1 MSSRGAGSASWTG
14 SARSSRTVERPQ
26 PDRLL
31 LFTTVLL
38 CAAGLVMVTSA
49 SVAFAYTQHQSAFY
63 YAERQAAWM
72 LIGFVALFILGRI
85 DYRKVRPLAPAGAVA
100 IILLMLL
107 VLLPQLGVSVN
118 GARRWF
124 DAGPLGTFQ
133 PSELGKLAFAVF
145 IAHWI
150 DRNSQRMGDFQHVF
164 VPFVAMLAGV
174 LVLLM
179 LERDLG
185 TAVVMVGIF
194 VSAYWAGGGR
204 LRHIILLMGALAL
217 GFVAVTLLEPYRI
230 GRLTA
235 FKNPWAD
242 PLGAGFQ
249 ATQSIYGLASGGIF
263 GVGIG
268 HSIEKYG
275 WLPEAHTDFIFAIVG
290 EETGLIGAT
299 LVMLGFLVFGVR
311 GYRASLR
318 APDRF
323 GMALAASITT
333 WITFEALLNMAT
345 VTNTLPITGVPL
357 PFFSYGGTALATTL
371 AAVGVVLSIARH
383 GSGTALGNNRGSD
396 EAFDRGRR
404 DRRAPVSGA
413 RSRASVSR

>member
-1 MSSRGAGSASWTG
+1 VSSLAA
-14 SARSSRTVERPQ
+14 ERKQ

-31 LFTTVLL
+31 LFTTVAL

-49 SVAFAYTQHQSAFY
+49 SAAFAYTQHESAFY

-72 LIGFVALFILGRI
+72 LIGFVALFVLGRM
-85 DYRKVRPLAPAGAVA
+85 DYRRIRPLAPAGAVA
-100 IILLMLL
+100 VVLLMML
-107 VLLPQLGVSVN
+107 VLIPHLGVQVN

-150 DRNSQRMGDFQHVF
+150 DRNSQKMGDFQHVF
-164 VPFVAMLAGV
+164 VPFAAMLAGV

-185 TAVVMVGIF
+185 TAIVMVAIF

-204 LRHIILLMGALAL
+204 LRHIILLCAALSL
-217 GFVAVTLLEPYRI
+217 GFVAVTLLEPYRM

-235 FKNPWAD
+235 FRNPWAD

-249 ATQSIYGLASGGIF
+249 ATQSLYGLASGGLF

-275 WLPEAHTDFIFAIVG
+275 WLPEAHTDFIFAIIG
-290 EETGLIGAT
+290 EETGLVGTT

-311 GYRASLR
+311 GYRATLR

-323 GMALAASITT
+323 GLALAASITT
-333 WITFEALLNMAT
+333 WVTFEALLNMAT

-371 AAVGVVLSIARH
+371 AAVGVLLSIARH
-383 GSGTALGNNRGSD
+383 GSGSALRNNRRSD
-396 EAFDRGRR
+396 ETWNASRSLRAHAARSGRQ
-404 DRRAPVSGA
+404 GA
-413 RSRASVSR
+413 RP

>member
-1 MSSRGAGSASWTG
+1 MSATAAGRAQGASMDKS
-14 SARSSRTVERPQ
+14 RPQ

-49 SVAFAYTQHQSAFY
+49 SVAFAYTQQKSAFY
-63 YAERQAAWM
+63 YAERQGAWM
-72 LIGFVALFILGRI
+72 VIGFAALFVLGRI
-85 DYRKVRPLAPAGAVA
+85 DYRRVRPLAPAGAVA
-100 IILLMLL
+100 AALLMIL
-107 VLLPQLGVSVN
+107 VLVPHLGVTVN

-150 DRNSQRMGDFQHVF
+150 DRNAQRMGRFQQVF
-164 VPFVAMLAGV
+164 VPFAAMLTGV

-179 LERDLG
+179 LQRDLG

-194 VSAYWAGGGR
+194 ISAYWAGGGR
-204 LRHIILLMGALAL
+204 LRHIILLLAVLCL
-217 GFVAVTLLEPYRI
+217 GFVAVTLLEPYRL

-235 FKNPWAD
+235 FRNPWSD

-249 ATQSIYGLASGGIF
+249 ATQSLYGLASGGLF

-290 EETGLIGAT
+290 EETGLVGT
-299 LVMLGFLVFGVR
+299 SLVMLGFLVFGLR

-323 GMALAASITT
+323 GMALAASIST
-333 WITFEALLNMAT
+333 WVTFEALLNMAT

-371 AAVGVVLSIARH
+371 AAVGVLLSIARH
-383 GSGTALGNNRGSD
+383 GSGSALGNNRGSD
-396 EAFDRGRR
+396 EAFDRWRR
-404 DRRAPVSGA
+404 NRRPPLPGGGG
-413 RSRASVSR
+413 RASVPR

>member
-1 MSSRGAGSASWTG
+1 MFPG
-14 SARSSRTVERPQ
+14 

-63 YAERQAAWM
+63 YAERQAVWL
-72 LIGFVALFILGRI
+72 LIGFGALFVIGRV
-85 DYRKVRPLAPAGAVA
+85 DYRKLRPLAPAGAVA
-100 IILLMLL
+100 AALLMLL
-107 VLLPQLGVSVN
+107 VLVPHLGVSVN

-150 DRNSQRMGDFQHVF
+150 DRNSERMGDFNHVF
-164 VPFVAMLAGV
+164 IPFTAMLVGV
-174 LVLLM
+174 LALLM
-179 LERDLG
+179 LERDIG
-185 TAVVMVGIF
+185 TSIVIVGIF

-204 LRHIILLMGALAL
+204 LRHVILLVAGLGLA
-217 GFVAVTLLEPYRI
+217 FIAVTLLEPYRFA
-230 GRLTA
+230 RLSA

-242 PLGAGFQ
+242 PLGSGFQ
-249 ATQSIYGLASGGIF
+249 ATQSLYGLASGGMF

-275 WLPEAHTDFIFAIVG
+275 WLPEAHTDFIFAIIG
-290 EETGLIGAT
+290 EETGLIGTT
-299 LVMLGFLVFGVR
+299 LVMLGFIAFGIR

-333 WITFEALLNMAT
+333 WVTFEALLNMAT

-371 AAVGVVLSIARH
+371 AAVGVLLSIARH
-383 GSGTALGNNRGSD
+383 GSGSALRNNRRSD
-396 EAFDRGRR
+396 EAFDRWRR
-404 DRRAPVSGA
+404 NRRPSL
-413 RSRASVSR
+413 SRARGRAGVSR

>member
-1 MSSRGAGSASWTG
+1 VSRVAA
-14 SARSSRTVERPQ
+14 ARPQ

-38 CAAGLVMVTSA
+38 CAGGLVMVTSA
-49 SVAFAYTQHQSAFY
+49 SVAFAYTQHESAFY
-63 YAERQAAWM
+63 YAERQATWM
-72 LIGFVALFILGRI
+72 GIGFVALFVLARI
-85 DYRKVRPLAPAGAVA
+85 DYRRIRPLAPAGAVA
-100 IILLMLL
+100 AALLMLL
-107 VLLPQLGVSVN
+107 VLVPHLGVSVN

-133 PSELGKLAFAVF
+133 PS
-145 IAHWI
+145 
-150 DRNSQRMGDFQHVF
+150 DRNSQRMGEFQQVF
-164 VPFVAMLAGV
+164 VPFAAMLAGV

-185 TAVVMVGIF
+185 TAIVTVAIF
-194 VSAYWAGGGR
+194 LSAYWAGGGR
-204 LRHIILLMGALAL
+204 LRHIILLAGGLGLA
-217 GFVAVTLLEPYRI
+217 FIAVTLLEPYRFA
-230 GRLTA
+230 RLSA
-235 FKNPWAD
+235 FRNPWAD

-249 ATQSIYGLASGGIF
+249 ATQSLYGLASGGVF

-290 EETGLIGAT
+290 EETGLVGTT
-299 LVMLGFLVFGVR
+299 LLMLGFLVFGIR

-323 GMALAASITT
+323 GMALAASIST

-371 AAVGVVLSIARH
+371 AAVGVLLSIARH
-383 GSGTALGNNRGSD
+383 GSGSALRNNRGSD
-396 EAFDRGRR
+396 EAFDRWRR
-404 DRRAPVSGA
+404 DRRAPVSGS
-413 RSRASVSR
+413 RGRASVPR

>member
-1 MSSRGAGSASWTG
+1 LSSNAAGRAQG
-14 SARSSRTVERPQ
+14 ARSDRKQ

-38 CAAGLVMVTSA
+38 CGAGLVMVTSA

-72 LIGFVALFILGRI
+72 AIGFVALFVLRRI
-85 DYRKVRPLAPAGAVA
+85 DYRRLRPLAPAGAVVA
-100 IILLMLL
+100 ALLMLL
-107 VLLPQLGVSVN
+107 VLVPHLGVTVN

-133 PSELGKLAFAVF
+133 PSELGKLAFAVY

-150 DRNSQRMGDFQHVF
+150 DKHSSYIGDFQKTF
-164 VPFVAMLAGV
+164 VPFAAMLAGV

-185 TAVVMVGIF
+185 TSVVIVAIF

-204 LRHIILLMGALAL
+204 IRHMVLLVAALGL
-217 GFVAVTLLEPYRI
+217 GFVALTLLESYRMA
-230 GRLTA
+230 RLTA
-235 FKNPWAD
+235 FLNPLSD
-242 PLGAGFQ
+242 PLGTGFQ
-249 ATQSIYGLASGGIF
+249 ATQSIYGLASGGWF

-290 EETGLIGAT
+290 EETGLVGTT
-299 LVMLGFLVFGVR
+299 LIMLGFLFFTLR

-323 GMALAASITT
+323 GVGLAASITT
-333 WITFEALLNMAT
+333 WIAFEALLNMAT

-371 AAVGVVLSIARH
+371 AAVGVLLSIAR
-383 GSGTALGNNRGSD
+383 SGTGSSLGRTD
-396 EAFDRGRR
+396 EAFDRWRR
-404 DRRAPVSGA
+404 NRRTPVSGH
-413 RSRASVSR
+413 RRRPSVSR

>member
-1 MSSRGAGSASWTG
+1 MSTA
-14 SARSSRTVERPQ
+14 ARDRRQ

-31 LFTTVLL
+31 LFTTFVL
-38 CAAGLVMVTSA
+38 CGGGLVMVTSA

-72 LIGFVALFILGRI
+72 FIGFVALFVLSRI
-85 DYRKVRPLAPAGAVA
+85 DYHRLRPLAPAGAVVA
-100 IILLMLL
+100 ALLMIL
-107 VLLPQLGVSVN
+107 VLVPHLGVTVN

-145 IAHWI
+145 IAHWV
-150 DRNSQRMGDFQHVF
+150 DKNSAQMGNFQKAF
-164 VPFVAMLAGV
+164 VPFVAMLSGV

-185 TAVVMVGIF
+185 TSIVVVGIF
-194 VSAYWAGGGR
+194 VSTYWAGGGR
-204 LRHIILLMGALAL
+204 VRHMVLLVAALAL
-217 GFVAVTLLEPYRI
+217 AFVALSVFESYRLA
-230 GRLTA
+230 RLTA
-235 FKNPWAD
+235 YVNPWAD

-249 ATQSIYGLASGGIF
+249 ATQSLYGLASGGFF

-290 EETGLIGAT
+290 EETGLLGTT
-299 LVMLGFLVFGVR
+299 LVMLGFLFFGLR
-311 GYRASLR
+311 GYRAALR

-323 GMALAASITT
+323 GVGLAASITT
-333 WITFEALLNMAT
+333 WICFEALLNMAT

-357 PFFSYGGTALATTL
+357 PFFSYGGTAVATTL
-371 AAVGVVLSIARH
+371 AAVGVLLSIAR
-383 GSGTALGNNRGSD
+383 SGTGSSLGRTD
-396 EAFDRGRR
+396 EVIDRWRR
-404 DRRAPVSGA
+404 DRRPPVSSA
-413 RSRASVSR
+413 RSRASS

>member
-1 MSSRGAGSASWTG
+1 MSAITKEGR
-14 SARSSRTVERPQ
+14 Q

-38 CAAGLVMVTSA
+38 CGAGLVMVTSA
-49 SVAFAYTQHQSAFY
+49 SVAFAYTQHQAAFY

-72 LIGFVALFILGRI
+72 LIGFVALFVLSRI
-85 DYRKVRPLAPAGAVA
+85 DYHRLRPLAPAGAVA
-100 IILLMLL
+100 AVLLMLL
-107 VLLPQLGVSVN
+107 VLVPHLGVTVN

-145 IAHWI
+145 VAHWI
-150 DRNSQRMGDFQHVF
+150 DKHSAQIGDFQKTF
-164 VPFVAMLAGV
+164 VPFAAMVAGV

-185 TAVVMVGIF
+185 TSVVMVGIF

-204 LRHIILLMGALAL
+204 IRHMVLLVAALGL
-217 GFVAVTLLEPYRI
+217 GFVALTLFESYRVA
-230 GRLTA
+230 RLTA
-235 FKNPWAD
+235 FLNPFGD
-242 PLGAGFQ
+242 PLGSGFQ
-249 ATQSIYGLASGGIF
+249 ATQSIYGLASGGWF

-290 EETGLIGAT
+290 EETGLVGTT
-299 LVMLGFLVFGVR
+299 LVMLGFLFFGLR
-311 GYRASLR
+311 GYRTALR

-323 GMALAASITT
+323 GVGLAASITT
-333 WITFEALLNMAT
+333 WISFEALLNMAT

-357 PFFSYGGTALATTL
+357 PFFSYGGTAVATTL
-371 AAVGVVLSIARH
+371 AAVGVLLSVAR
-383 GSGTALGNNRGSD
+383 SGTGSSLGRTD
-396 EAFDRGRR
+396 EAIDRWRR

-413 RSRASVSR
+413 RRRPSVSR

>member
-1 MSSRGAGSASWTG
+1 MSSVAA
-14 SARSSRTVERPQ
+14 ERPQ

-38 CAAGLVMVTSA
+38 CAGGLVMVTSA
-49 SVAFAYTQHQSAFY
+49 SVAFAYTQHQSAWY
-63 YAERQAAWM
+63 YAERQAGWLAIGFAALF
-72 LIGFVALFILGRI
+72 LIGRV
-85 DYRKVRPLAPAGAVA
+85 DYRKFRPLAPAGAVIA
-100 IILLMLL
+100 ALLMLL
-107 VLLPQLGVSVN
+107 VLVPHLGVTVN

-124 DAGPLGTFQ
+124 EAGPLGTFQ

-150 DRNSQRMGDFQHVF
+150 DRNSARMGNFNQAF
-164 VPFVAMLAGV
+164 VPFTAMLLGA

-179 LERDLG
+179 LQRDLG
-185 TAVVMVGIF
+185 TAIVMVGIF
-194 VSAYWAGGGR
+194 VSAYWSGGGR
-204 LRHIILLMGALAL
+204 LRHVILLVAGLGLA
-217 GFVAVTLLEPYRI
+217 FIAVTLLEPYRFA
-230 GRLTA
+230 RLSA

-249 ATQSIYGLASGGIF
+249 ATQSLYGLASGGVF

-275 WLPEAHTDFIFAIVG
+275 WLPEAHTDFIFAIIG
-290 EETGLIGAT
+290 EETGLIGT
-299 LVMLGFLVFGVR
+299 SLVMLGFLVFGLR

-333 WITFEALLNMAT
+333 WVTFEALLNMAT

-371 AAVGVVLSIARH
+371 AAVGVLLSIARH
-383 GSGTALGNNRGSD
+383 GSGTALGNNRRSD
-396 EAFDRGRR
+396 ETFDRWRR
-404 DRRAPVSGA
+404 NRRAPVSGA
-413 RSRASVSR
+413 RGRASVSR

>member
-1 MSSRGAGSASWTG
+1 VSSATSA
-14 SARSSRTVERPQ
+14 RPQ

-31 LFTTVLL
+31 LFTTVAL
-38 CAAGLVMVTSA
+38 CAGGLVMVTSA
-49 SVAFAYTQHQSAFY
+49 SVAFAYNQHQSTFY
-63 YAERQAAWM
+63 YAERQAAW
-72 LIGFVALFILGRI
+72 LLLGFVALFVLGRL
-85 DYRKVRPLAPAGAVA
+85 DYRRIRPLAPAGAVA
-100 IILLMLL
+100 AGILMLL
-107 VLLPQLGVSVN
+107 VLVPHLGVSVN

-145 IAHWI
+145 VAHWI
-150 DRNSQRMGDFQHVF
+150 DRNAQRMGDFNQAF
-164 VPFVAMLAGV
+164 VPFAAMLTGTI
-174 LVLLM
+174 VLLL
-179 LERDLG
+179 LEPDLG
-185 TAVVMVGIF
+185 TSIVMVGIF

-204 LRHIILLMGALAL
+204 LRHLVLIAGALGL
-217 GFVAVTLLEPYRI
+217 GLVAVTLLEPYRMS
-230 GRLTA
+230 RLVA

-249 ATQSIYGLASGGIF
+249 ATQSLYGLASGGWF

-290 EETGLIGAT
+290 EETGLIGTT
-299 LVMLGFLVFGVR
+299 LVMLGFLVFGIR

-371 AAVGVVLSIARH
+371 AAVGILLSIARN
-383 GSGTALGNNRGSD
+383 GSGSALRNNRSSD
-396 EAFDRGRR
+396 ETFDRWGRN
-404 DRRAPVSGA
+404 RRTPVSGA
-413 RSRASVSR
+413 RGRASVPR

>member
-1 MSSRGAGSASWTG
+1 
-14 SARSSRTVERPQ
+14 
-26 PDRLL
+26 
-31 LFTTVLL
+31 
-38 CAAGLVMVTSA
+38 MVTSA

-63 YAERQAAWM
+63 YAERQAVWM
-72 LIGFVALFILGRI
+72 AIGFVALFVLSRI
-85 DYRKVRPLAPAGAVA
+85 DYRRLRPLAPAGAVVA
-100 IILLMLL
+100 LLLMIL
-107 VLLPQLGVSVN
+107 VLVPHLGVTVN

-133 PSELGKLAFAVF
+133 PSELGKLAFAVY

-150 DRNSQRMGDFQHVF
+150 DRHAASIGDFQKTF
-164 VPFVAMLAGV
+164 VPFAAMLAGV

-185 TAVVMVGIF
+185 TAMVMVGIF
-194 VSAYWAGGGR
+194 VSAYWACGGR
-204 LRHIILLMGALAL
+204 LRHMVLLVAALGL
-217 GFVAVTLLEPYRI
+217 GFVALTILEPYRFA
-230 GRLTA
+230 RLA
-235 FKNPWAD
+235 SFKNPFSD
-242 PLGAGFQ
+242 PLGSGFQ
-249 ATQSIYGLASGGIF
+249 ATQSIYGLASGGWF

-290 EETGLIGAT
+290 EETGLVGTT
-299 LVMLGFLVFGVR
+299 LVMLGFLFFGLR
-311 GYRASLR
+311 GYRAALR

-323 GMALAASITT
+323 GVALAASITT
-333 WITFEALLNMAT
+333 WISFEALLNMAT

-371 AAVGVVLSIARH
+371 AAVGVLLSIARFGT
-383 GSGTALGNNRGSD
+383 GSSLGRTD
-396 EAFDRGRR
+396 EAFDRWRR

-413 RSRASVSR
+413 RGRPSVSR

>member
-1 MSSRGAGSASWTG
+1 
-14 SARSSRTVERPQ
+14 
-26 PDRLL
+26 
-31 LFTTVLL
+31 
-38 CAAGLVMVTSA
+38 MVTSA

-63 YAERQAAWM
+63 YAERQAGWM
-72 LIGFVALFILGRI
+72 AIGFVALFVLSRI
-85 DYRKVRPLAPAGAVA
+85 DYRRLRPLAPAGAVA
-100 IILLMLL
+100 ALLLMIL
-107 VLLPQLGVSVN
+107 VLVPHLGVTVN

-133 PSELGKLAFAVF
+133 PSELGKLAFAVY

-150 DRNSQRMGDFQHVF
+150 DRHATSIGDFQKTF

-185 TAVVMVGIF
+185 TAMVVVGIF
-194 VSAYWAGGGR
+194 VSAYWACGGR
-204 LRHIILLMGALAL
+204 MRHMVLLVAALGL
-217 GFVAVTLLEPYRI
+217 GFVALTLLEPYRFA
-230 GRLTA
+230 RLA
-235 FKNPWAD
+235 SFKNPFSD
-242 PLGAGFQ
+242 PLGSGFQ
-249 ATQSIYGLASGGIF
+249 ATQSIYGLASGGWF

-290 EETGLIGAT
+290 EETGLAGTT
-299 LVMLGFLVFGVR
+299 LVMLGFLFFGLR
-311 GYRASLR
+311 GYRAALR

-323 GMALAASITT
+323 GVALAASITT
-333 WITFEALLNMAT
+333 WISFEALLNMAT

-357 PFFSYGGTALATTL
+357 PFFSYGGTAIATTL
-371 AAVGVVLSIARH
+371 AAVGVLLSIAR
-383 GSGTALGNNRGSD
+383 SGTGSSLGRTD
-396 EAFDRGRR
+396 EAFDRWRR

-413 RSRASVSR
+413 RRRPSSSS

>member
-1 MSSRGAGSASWTG
+1 LSSSVRQG
-14 SARSSRTVERPQ
+14 RQ

-31 LFTTVLL
+31 LFVTVLL
-38 CAAGLVMVTSA
+38 CGGGLVMVTSA
-49 SVAFAYTQHQSAFY
+49 SVAFAYTQHESAFY
-63 YAERQAAWM
+63 YAERQAVWL
-72 LIGFVALFILGRI
+72 LIGFAALFVLSRV
-85 DYRKVRPLAPAGAVA
+85 DYHRLRPLAPAGAVA
-100 IILLMLL
+100 AVLLMLL
-107 VLLPQLGVSVN
+107 VLVPQLGVTVN

-133 PSELGKLAFAVF
+133 PSELGKLAFSVF

-150 DRNSQRMGDFQHVF
+150 DKNSARIGDFQKAV
-164 VPFVAMLAGV
+164 VPFAAMLAGV

-185 TAVVMVGIF
+185 TSIVMVGIF

-204 LRHIILLMGALAL
+204 VRHMVLLVGALGL
-217 GFVAVTLLEPYRI
+217 GFLALTVLEPYRFA
-230 GRLTA
+230 RLAA
-235 FKNPWAD
+235 FKNPFAD

-290 EETGLIGAT
+290 EETGLVGTT
-299 LVMLGFLVFGVR
+299 LVMLGFLFFALR
-311 GYRASLR
+311 GYRAALR

-323 GMALAASITT
+323 GVGLATAITT
-333 WITFEALLNMAT
+333 WIAFEALLNMAT
-345 VTNTLPITGVPL
+345 VTNTLPVTGVPL

-371 AAVGVVLSIARH
+371 AAVGVLLSIAR
-383 GSGTALGNNRGSD
+383 SGTGSAIGRPD
-396 EAFDRGRR
+396 EITDRWRR
-404 DRRAPVSGA
+404 DRGAPVSGA
-413 RSRASVSR
+413 RGRAGSSS

>member
-1 MSSRGAGSASWTG
+1 MST
-14 SARSSRTVERPQ
+14 ARRESQQ

-38 CAAGLVMVTSA
+38 CGAGLVMVSSA

-63 YAERQAAWM
+63 YAERQAVWM
-72 LIGFVALFILGRI
+72 AIGFVALFVLGRF
-85 DYRKVRPLAPAGAVA
+85 DYHRWRPLAPAGAVIAA
-100 IILLMLL
+100 ILMML
-107 VLLPQLGVSVN
+107 VLVPHLGVTVN

-145 IAHWI
+145 VAHWV
-150 DRNSQRMGDFQHVF
+150 DRNAHQIGDFRQVF
-164 VPFVAMLAGV
+164 VPFTAMLAFV

-185 TAVVMVGIF
+185 TAVVVVGIF
-194 VSAYWAGGGR
+194 MSAYWAGGAR
-204 LRHIILLMGALAL
+204 LRHVILLIGGLGLA
-217 GFVAVTLLEPYRI
+217 FVAVTLLEPYRFV
-230 GRLTA
+230 RLTS
-235 FKNPWAD
+235 FRNPFAD
-242 PLGAGFQ
+242 PLGSGFQ
-249 ATQSIYGLASGGIF
+249 ATQSLYGLASGGWF

-290 EETGLIGAT
+290 EETGLAGTT
-299 LVMLGFLVFGVR
+299 LVMLGFLFFGVR

-318 APDRF
+318 APDSF
-323 GMALAASITT
+323 GASLAAAITT
-333 WITFEALLNMAT
+333 WIAFEALLNMAT

-357 PFFSYGGTALATTL
+357 PFFSYGGTAAATTL
-371 AAVGVVLSIARH
+371 AAVGVLLSIARH
-383 GSGTALGNNRGSD
+383 GSGSALAKKPSRGTD
-396 EAFDRGRR
+396 ETIDRWRR
-404 DRRAPVSGA
+404 DRRAPLSGA
-413 RSRASVSR
+413 RGRPSVSR

>member
-1 MSSRGAGSASWTG
+1 MKSEGAGSASWTG
-14 SARSSRTVERPQ
+14 SARSAKVAARPQ
-26 PDRLL
+26 PDRYL

-38 CAAGLVMVTSA
+38 CGAGLVMVTSA

-63 YAERQAAWM
+63 YAERQAGWM
-72 LIGFVALFILGRI
+72 VIGFAALFVLGRI
-85 DYRKVRPLAPAGAVA
+85 DYRRIRPLAPAGAVA
-100 IILLMLL
+100 AALLMLL
-107 VLLPQLGVSVN
+107 VLVPHIGVDIN

-150 DRNSQRMGDFQHVF
+150 DRNAQRMGDFNQVF
-164 VPFVAMLAGV
+164 VPFAAMLAGV

-185 TAVVMVGIF
+185 TAVVTVGIF

-204 LRHIILLMGALAL
+204 LRHIILLVAVLGLA
-217 GFVAVTLLEPYRI
+217 FVAVTLLEPYRM

-290 EETGLIGAT
+290 EETGLVGTT
-299 LVMLGFLVFGVR
+299 LVMLGFIAFAVR

-333 WITFEALLNMAT
+333 WVTFEALMNMAT

-357 PFFSYGGTALATTL
+357 PFFSYGGTALGTTL
-371 AAVGVVLSIARH
+371 AAVGLLLSIARH
-383 GSGTALGNNRGSD
+383 GSGPALGNNRGSD
-396 EAFDRGRR
+396 EAFDRWRR

-413 RSRASVSR
+413 RGRAGASR